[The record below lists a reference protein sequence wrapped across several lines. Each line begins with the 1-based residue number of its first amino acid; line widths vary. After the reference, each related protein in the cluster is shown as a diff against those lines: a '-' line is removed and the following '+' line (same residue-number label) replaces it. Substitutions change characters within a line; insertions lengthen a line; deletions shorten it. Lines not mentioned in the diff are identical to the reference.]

1 LTARGHLANLLFL
14 HDFYVFVYLIL
25 TRAARLGIGW
35 DLGICAKMKPGGGAS
50 LHRRALIGDGM
61 KNGRWFCL
69 MDRVSG
75 RDVQA
80 FSTLSQSCAIV
91 ATTARQLAARV
102 QLFGSGDAV
111 KTMLLAKGKRCRAE
125 ETPGPPC

>member
-1 LTARGHLANLLFL
+1 
-14 HDFYVFVYLIL
+14 
-25 TRAARLGIGW
+25 
-35 DLGICAKMKPGGGAS
+35 
-50 LHRRALIGDGM
+50 M
-61 KNGRWFCL
+61 KNGKWFCL
-69 MDRVSG
+69 IDRVSG

-111 KTMLLAKGKRCRAE
+111 KAMLKAMLLDKGKRCRAE
-125 ETPGPPC
+125 ETPGPRC

>member
-1 LTARGHLANLLFL
+1 
-14 HDFYVFVYLIL
+14 
-25 TRAARLGIGW
+25 
-35 DLGICAKMKPGGGAS
+35 
-50 LHRRALIGDGM
+50 LHRSALIGDGM
-61 KNGRWFCL
+61 KNVRWFCL
-69 MDRVSG
+69 IDRVSG
-75 RDVQA
+75 RVVRA